1 MSKKV
6 KFEAVDLVIENNSA
20 SGVYSAN
27 IELSRDY
34 NVCTGICVVEKA
46 DGGESYY
53 DIKLKNAGEDL
64 TDFVDKSSMI
74 VNSSNISMKPEDRFR
89 TDLPFMIPT
98 GNQKTEVLV
107 ETFSTTSSDLRLQVI
122 YRLEQIQLS

>member
-1 MSKKV
+1 MSRKV
-6 KFEAVDLVIENNSA
+6 KFEAVDLVIPNNTVAGVQSA
-20 SGVYSAN
+20 S

-34 NVCTGICVVEKA
+34 NVCTGICVVEKT
-46 DGGESYY
+46 DGGEAYY

-74 VNSSNISMKPEDRFR
+74 VNASNISMKPEDRFR
-89 TDLPFMIPT
+89 TDLPFAVPS

-107 ETFSTTSSDLRLQVI
+107 ETFTTTGSDLRLQVI
-122 YRLEQIQLS
+122 FRLESI